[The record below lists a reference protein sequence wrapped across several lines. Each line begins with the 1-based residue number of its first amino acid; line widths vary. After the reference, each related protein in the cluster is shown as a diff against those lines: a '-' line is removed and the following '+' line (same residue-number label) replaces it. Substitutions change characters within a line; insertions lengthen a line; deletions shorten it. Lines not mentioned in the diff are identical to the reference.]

1 MRKGKWLLTAAA
13 LAVACGT
20 LTFAAC
26 NDDGQTPGD
35 QTTPPVITAAVDDAE
50 IEAGGEITL
59 TWSATEGAQVS
70 VTYTVDGTA
79 EDELTFSSGTAF
91 TISEAGVYVFTFA
104 AEGADN
110 KTVTVTVTEAQTEP
124 EPEPEP
130 EPETYSVTFALGEH
144 AAEGT
149 QAPAAQTAE
158 EGGKITLPAA
168 PSAAFGYQFTGW
180 RDGEQTYAAQ
190 AEYAADGNVTLT
202 AQWTFVGGEYENA
215 ALDTWG
221 QALVHPYALR
231 DGESLVLTAKL
242 SGAMSAT
249 AWEEG
254 VFVQVNDGATQYF
267 FRPAN
272 TWWSGANNEG
282 NPNGVVSRDYE
293 DLTALIDHDTFNT
306 LKADTRIVVTR
317 SGNKIF
323 VTYDLGIVVVGFTIE
338 TVTQAS
344 ADVYFILYDL
354 AAEPNSGD
362 TEWITASEVKVEWLP
377 SVEKP
382 TPDPAILASASAA
395 EVTTA
400 QQVTFTWR
408 ATHAAD
414 VTVTYTKDGE
424 AASGLAFTSGV
435 PFTISE
441 AGVYVFTFA
450 AEGADNKTV
459 TVTVKEP
466 HVHTYGA
473 WQVMAPTQTE
483 EGSATRTCT
492 AEDCDLSAGATE
504 TVTLPAFG
512 KESAYTSVEKTPATC
527 EGAGTT
533 TYTYADD
540 TSISFDV
547 TVPVLGHRFSAVSVA
562 YDKETMSG
570 AWTAEVVCE
579 RDEEHKLTL
588 NMAAF
593 DAAAWTLDTENGYTA
608 PSHTADG
615 SGSYYKVVEQDGYSV
630 TVTVTG
636 VTIPTNAEHTYAA
649 TYTADAYQAGETQI
663 GCTYGGCEKTITV
676 TLPALPAAGTE
687 ENGWTWTLVT
697 APANGADGSGTFSC
711 TVTAGDDTASVTVTG
726 VVVKAPVITATASA
740 DEIAPGKEVTLTW
753 SATEGAE
760 VAVSYTKDGDA
771 ADALQPVSGEAF
783 VISEEGVYVFTFTA
797 DGAKPVTVTVTV
809 VKPNLVMDESGWN
822 VFKPDTWTFAANGA
836 TNQNTVL
843 LANFLVRSDEN
854 ASGDYRLTATFK
866 GAATAVTGEI
876 NMGIVPWFQD
886 AQNYVVIYLKWNP
899 NNTGLIN
906 LQILH
911 FINGVQYGKE
921 GVQGWNDRWL
931 DFDYA
936 TTLYTLNP
944 DDEIT
949 VQVDKVYNA
958 ETKLDDYTVTISAVN
973 KQGAS
978 VSESFTESYSVS
990 VGKNGNIGIYS
1001 MNDTVTFSRLTVES
1015 LNETAQT
1022 PVEDEPAL
1030 PPEEEEETIP
1040 EEPSVQ

>member
-1 MRKGKWLLTAAA
+1 
-13 LAVACGT
+13 
-20 LTFAAC
+20 
-26 NDDGQTPGD
+26 
-35 QTTPPVITAAVDDAE
+35 
-50 IEAGGEITL
+50 
-59 TWSATEGAQVS
+59 
-70 VTYTVDGTA
+70 
-79 EDELTFSSGTAF
+79 
-91 TISEAGVYVFTFA
+91 
-104 AEGADN
+104 
-110 KTVTVTVTEAQTEP
+110 
-124 EPEPEP
+124 
-130 EPETYSVTFALGEH
+130 
-144 AAEGT
+144 
-149 QAPAAQTAE
+149 
-158 EGGKITLPAA
+158 
-168 PSAAFGYQFTGW
+168 
-180 RDGEQTYAAQ
+180 
-190 AEYAADGNVTLT
+190 
-202 AQWTFVGGEYENA
+202 
-215 ALDTWG
+215 
-221 QALVHPYALR
+221 
-231 DGESLVLTAKL
+231 
-242 SGAMSAT
+242 
-249 AWEEG
+249 
-254 VFVQVNDGATQYF
+254 
-267 FRPAN
+267 
-272 TWWSGANNEG
+272 
-282 NPNGVVSRDYE
+282 
-293 DLTALIDHDTFNT
+293 
-306 LKADTRIVVTR
+306 
-317 SGNKIF
+317 
-323 VTYDLGIVVVGFTIE
+323 
-338 TVTQAS
+338 
-344 ADVYFILYDL
+344 
-354 AAEPNSGD
+354 
-362 TEWITASEVKVEWLP
+362 
-377 SVEKP
+377 
-382 TPDPAILASASAA
+382 
-395 EVTTA
+395 
-400 QQVTFTWR
+400 
-408 ATHAAD
+408 
-414 VTVTYTKDGE
+414 
-424 AASGLAFTSGV
+424 
-435 PFTISE
+435 
-441 AGVYVFTFA
+441 
-450 AEGADNKTV
+450 
-459 TVTVKEP
+459 
-466 HVHTYGA
+466 
-473 WQVMAPTQTE
+473 MAPTQTE

-512 KESAYTSVEKTPATC
+512 TESAYTSVEKTPATC

-547 TVPVLGHRFSAVSVA
+547 TVPALGHRFSAVSVA

-836 TNQNTVL
+836 TNQNTVF

>member
-13 LAVACGT
+13 LAVACSA
-20 LTFAAC
+20 LAFAAC
-26 NDDGQTPGD
+26 NEDGQTPGD

-50 IEAGGEITL
+50 IAAGGEITL
-59 TWSATEGAQVS
+59 TWSATEEAQVS

-79 EDELTFSSGTAF
+79 EDELTFTSGTPF
-91 TISEAGVYVFTFA
+91 TISEAGVYVFTFT

-110 KTVTVTVTEAQTEP
+110 KTVTVTVTEAQT
-124 EPEPEP
+124 

-400 QQVTFTWR
+400 QQVTLTWR

-459 TVTVKEP
+459 IVTVKEP

-570 AWTAEVVCE
+570 A
-579 RDEEHKLTL
+579 
-588 NMAAF
+588 
-593 DAAAWTLDTENGYTA
+593 
-608 PSHTADG
+608 
-615 SGSYYKVVEQDGYSV
+615 
-630 TVTVTG
+630 
-636 VTIPTNAEHTYAA
+636 
-649 TYTADAYQAGETQI
+649 
-663 GCTYGGCEKTITV
+663 
-676 TLPALPAAGTE
+676 
-687 ENGWTWTLVT
+687 
-697 APANGADGSGTFSC
+697 
-711 TVTAGDDTASVTVTG
+711 
-726 VVVKAPVITATASA
+726 
-740 DEIAPGKEVTLTW
+740 
-753 SATEGAE
+753 
-760 VAVSYTKDGDA
+760 
-771 ADALQPVSGEAF
+771 
-783 VISEEGVYVFTFTA
+783 
-797 DGAKPVTVTVTV
+797 
-809 VKPNLVMDESGWN
+809 
-822 VFKPDTWTFAANGA
+822 
-836 TNQNTVL
+836 
-843 LANFLVRSDEN
+843 
-854 ASGDYRLTATFK
+854 
-866 GAATAVTGEI
+866 
-876 NMGIVPWFQD
+876 
-886 AQNYVVIYLKWNP
+886 
-899 NNTGLIN
+899 
-906 LQILH
+906 
-911 FINGVQYGKE
+911 
-921 GVQGWNDRWL
+921 
-931 DFDYA
+931 
-936 TTLYTLNP
+936 
-944 DDEIT
+944 
-949 VQVDKVYNA
+949 
-958 ETKLDDYTVTISAVN
+958 
-973 KQGAS
+973 
-978 VSESFTESYSVS
+978 
-990 VGKNGNIGIYS
+990 
-1001 MNDTVTFSRLTVES
+1001 
-1015 LNETAQT
+1015 
-1022 PVEDEPAL
+1022 
-1030 PPEEEEETIP
+1030 
-1040 EEPSVQ
+1040 